1 VSINAGTKY
10 IAGHSD
16 AMVGLIACDRGSYR
30 RVKKQVAA
38 LGAPASPD
46 DCYLALR
53 GLRTLAVRLDAH
65 ERGARRVAE
74 WLEGRPEVARVL
86 HPALPSHPQHALFV
100 RDFSGACGLFSF
112 QLTDDFSAVPSP
124 EPRAPRPAPR
134 VNCARR
140 ARPQAIKCALSTAPS
155 GARRAAAGG
164 RDGRSREGGGGRLH
178 GQPAALCDWVLVGR
192 IRVARHPVR
201 RAALRRAVGGRARAR
216 RDAPPAHRARKRR
229 RPHP

>member
-1 VSINAGTKY
+1 
-10 IAGHSD
+10 
-16 AMVGLIACDRGSYR
+16 M
-30 RVKKQVAA
+30 AA

-112 QLTDDFSAVPSP
+112 QLTDDFPAVPP
-124 EPRAPRPAPR
+124 
-134 VNCARR
+134 
-140 ARPQAIKCALSTAPS
+140 ARP
-155 GARRAAAGG
+155 
-164 RDGRSREGGGGRLH
+164 
-178 GQPAALCDWVLVGR
+178 
-192 IRVARHPVR
+192 
-201 RAALRRAVGGRARAR
+201 
-216 RDAPPAHRARKRR
+216 
-229 RPHP
+229 PH